1 MIDDNEEEEEEE
13 EEEEGEEDEEEEGNA
28 LEAPPSPSAS
38 PIPSPGLED
47 TQKLRP
53 TTLNLTAPGTQV
65 GSMDGAGGG
74 SGRAGGG
81 SGRDDGSDTSLRWGG
96 RRAPC
101 GVSACSVRGAARG
114 PPGRGCGAH
123 SALHRAAACAAR
135 VCKACPPVCARSWAC
150 KAGARAPFLPH
161 PPPPPPPPGL
171 LRAPG
176 GVAGFP
182 RGVPVRTRGSA
193 VCGRRIGA
201 VPQRRRFR
209 LHPNP
214 PPGGP
219 LWGGDPPG
227 PRDAPPLAAP
237 RPSDRTPRP
246 GAAHRP
252 APRAAPH
259 VAVPLSSRS
268 GLILAAAGSNPA
280 LRGPLRLRWGGGV
293 KGGAARGSFALCPRG
308 RHCAALGWAPMW
320 VLGRRGDPAVC
331 PHPPPSEPPRV
342 TPHLP
347 NHSRPPQ
354 SLHGAPPPIP
364 TASPLCPHRP
374 TTALSP
380 QDSLNNNGSFP
391 PPVHRPTWQD
401 ALLHSSSSSSSSH
414 TGEHRTVGRGGA
426 APLQPKPR
434 GVGGPSC

>member
-1 MIDDNEEEEEEE
+1 MIDDNEEEE

-81 SGRDDGSDTSLRWGG
+81 SGRDDDSDTSLRWGG
-96 RRAPC
+96 RRRAPC

-123 SALHRAAACAAR
+123 SALHRAAVCAAH

-150 KAGARAPFLPH
+150 KAGARAPF
-161 PPPPPPPPGL
+161 PP
-171 LRAPG
+171 RAA
-176 GVAGFP
+176 AGFP

-237 RPSDRTPRP
+237 RPSDRTPPARCRP
-246 GAAHRP
+246 PPRP
-252 APRAAPH
+252 ACRPARRGPVKLPQRPH
-259 VAVPLSSRS
+259 SRS
-268 GLILAAAGSNPA
+268 
-280 LRGPLRLRWGGGV
+280 RRL
-293 KGGAARGSFALCPRG
+293 
-308 RHCAALGWAPMW
+308 
-320 VLGRRGDPAVC
+320 
-331 PHPPPSEPPRV
+331 
-342 TPHLP
+342 
-347 NHSRPPQ
+347 
-354 SLHGAPPPIP
+354 
-364 TASPLCPHRP
+364 
-374 TTALSP
+374 
-380 QDSLNNNGSFP
+380 
-391 PPVHRPTWQD
+391 
-401 ALLHSSSSSSSSH
+401 
-414 TGEHRTVGRGGA
+414 
-426 APLQPKPR
+426 
-434 GVGGPSC
+434 